1 MAQPA
6 QAAVDLEGRLKR
18 VITLP
23 QALSVAFHQIVG
35 AGIVALTGT
44 AIGITAGGV
53 PLAFLLAAVAVLIYS
68 IPYAALTS
76 AMPVTGGFYT
86 YPARLFNPSI
96 GFGTLWIFIA
106 LEAGLSVYPLTAAT
120 YVHALL
126 PQVPVTP
133 LAVGILCLFYVLN
146 LLGAAI
152 SAQIGVALAV
162 VMLAAFMT
170 YVGFGLP
177 QVHWHTFSNLV
188 PNGLTGLFTA
198 AALLTFATG
207 GGTAAAE
214 LGGEMRKPHRDV
226 PLAIVGGTLVAAVL
240 YVLISLPSAGVLPID
255 QVANKPLT
263 LVAHHAMPY
272 PAYVWF
278 IVGGAIVAVIATMN
292 AALLWGTKSLLMA
305 VQDGWFPRRLGD
317 VNRRFGTPHFL
328 ITILF
333 LVALIPI
340 LTGINIGVIASAGA
354 GFGQLIFLAPVIG
367 SFVMRYKFPERLAA
381 APFKL
386 NKWLHLVLVVLGC
399 AVNCYLAYLLFK
411 SLTASVLIVLAAW
424 ILVGALWYV
433 VWRPVRKRLQP
444 ATTSPDAASGDASR
458 PSEV

>member
-1 MAQPA
+1 MAQTTA
-6 QAAVDLEGRLKR
+6 NLEARLKR

-35 AGIVALTGT
+35 AGIVALTGVG
-44 AIGITAGGV
+44 IGLTGGGV
-53 PLAFLLAAVAVLIYS
+53 PLAFLLAALAVLIYS

-76 AMPVTGGFYT
+76 AMPVTGGFYM
-86 YPARLFNPSI
+86 YPARIFSPSF

-126 PQVPVTP
+126 PQVPVMP
-133 LAVGILCLFYVLN
+133 LAAGILCLFYVLN

-162 VMLAAFMT
+162 VMLCAFLT

-177 QVHWHTFSNLV
+177 QVHWHTFSNLT

-214 LGGEMRKPHRDV
+214 LGGEMRKPHRDI

-240 YVLISLPSAGVLPID
+240 YVLIALPSAGVLPIS

-263 LVAHHAMPY
+263 LVAHAAMPY
-272 PAYVWF
+272 GAYIWF
-278 IVGGAIVAVIATMN
+278 IIGGAIVAVIATMN
-292 AALLWGTKSLLMA
+292 ASLLWGTKSLLMA

-317 VNRRFGTPHFL
+317 VNRRGTPHFL

-340 LTGINIGVIASAGA
+340 LTGLNIGVIATAGA

-381 APFKL
+381 APFKI
-386 NKWLHLVLVVLGC
+386 NKWVHLTLVVLGC
-399 AVNCYLAYLLFK
+399 VINCYLAYLLFK
-411 SLTASVLIVLAAW
+411 TLTPSILIVLGAW
-424 ILVGALWYV
+424 IVAGALWYALR
-433 VWRPVRKRLQP
+433 RPVRNRLQSATVP
-444 ATTSPDAASGDASR
+444 AEAAVVESGR
-458 PSEV
+458 PSGV